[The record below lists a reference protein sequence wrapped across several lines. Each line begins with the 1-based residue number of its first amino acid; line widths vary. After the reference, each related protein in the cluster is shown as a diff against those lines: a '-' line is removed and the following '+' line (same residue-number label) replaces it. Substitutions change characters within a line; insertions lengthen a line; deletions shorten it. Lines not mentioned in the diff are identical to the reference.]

1 MKNEKIFNAME
12 HLDDRFIAEAMKQ
25 YESCEYIDLQGEEP
39 VDPYSESVIFDDEI
53 ANEKNK
59 GRFIKWAGLAAGV
72 CVIAASALIIIKGG
86 YLSLPHSTL
95 SDNTQASQT
104 TDAPD
109 EADERITDVNA
120 LKENFA
126 LWELNITDTD
136 LIGQIESA
144 RAVPFGDK
152 LYFVKQSPG
161 GRDAAVCAYDTQNNA
176 TETIFEKHGDSP
188 DIITDLTV
196 LCIYGGSLYYEE
208 RIYNCGGDCTTE
220 IRICICKYDIYQKT
234 HQDVFSLPI
243 PDEPLN
249 AVMRTEAG
257 EQTLDTVKAANKYLF
272 FENGEYITN
281 FKKKTNIIRYDMES
295 GETVTFKENAEIFDE
310 FGDKLL
316 FIRHDAGEDYWR
328 LISCD
333 AASGENEETLR
344 VFSDEIEPDNVCF
357 DGNTLWAVQIFGNLL
372 IDDIDRQDNRYG
384 FDIMCL
390 NKSGEFETVAKIFDI
405 AAYRIK
411 SVQNLIVSDRCIY
424 DPQSGESIITDR
436 RISLSVIEGN
446 LYCFDRSDS
455 KTKIY
460 RLCFNPN
467 AIA

>member
-12 HLDDRFIAEAMKQ
+12 HLDDKYIAEAMEQ

-39 VDPYSESVIFDDEI
+39 VDPCSEGVIFDDEI

-59 GRFIKWAGLAAGV
+59 GRFIKWAGLAAGA
-72 CVIAASALIIIKGG
+72 CVTAASALIIIKGG

-109 EADERITDVNA
+109 EADERITDVN
-120 LKENFA
+120 
-126 LWELNITDTD
+126 ELRESFNIKKLDTTDID

-144 RAVPFGDK
+144 RAVPDGDK
-152 LYFVKQSPG
+152 LYFVKQPE
-161 GRDAAVCAYDTQNNA
+161 DLKKAAVCTYDIKENTF
-176 TETIFEKHGDSP
+176 ETVFEKAANGSDEVME
-188 DIITDLTV
+188 LKF
-196 LCIYGGSLYYEE
+196 LCTFGGSLYYLETV
-208 RIYNCGGDCTTE
+208 YNMGGDCTTE
-220 IRICICKYDIYQKT
+220 ARICICKYDVDQKT
-234 HQDVFSLPI
+234 HRDIFALPT
-243 PDEPLN
+243 PDEPYCSVGY
-249 AVMRTEAG
+249 AEGRQIIG
-257 EQTLDTVKAANKYLF
+257 TVKAAGKYLF

-295 GETVTFKENAEIFDE
+295 GETVTFKKNAEIFDTYE
-310 FGDKLL
+310 DKLMI
-316 FIRHDAGEDYWR
+316 IRNDAGEDYWR

-357 DGNTLWAVQIFGNLL
+357 DGNTLWAVQIFGNRL
-372 IDDIDRQDNRYG
+372 IDIDRQDNRYG
-384 FDIMCL
+384 FDIKHIKE
-390 NKSGEFETVAKIFDI
+390 NGEFETVAKIFDI

-424 DPQSGESIITDR
+424 DPQTGESIITDR

-455 KTKIY
+455 ETEVYI
-460 RLCFNPN
+460 LFPNPST
-467 AIA
+467 IA

>member
-12 HLDDRFIAEAMKQ
+12 YLDDKYIAEAMEQ

-39 VDPYSESVIFDDEI
+39 VDPYSEGVIFDNEI

-59 GRFIKWAGLAAGV
+59 GIFIKWAGLAAGA
-72 CVIAASALIIIKGG
+72 CVTAASALIIIKGG

-120 LKENFA
+120 LKENFN

-144 RAVPFGDK
+144 RAVPDGDK
-152 LYFVKQSPG
+152 LYFVKQPE
-161 GRDAAVCAYDTQNNA
+161 DLKKAAVCTYDIKENTF
-176 TETIFEKHGDSP
+176 ETVFEKAANGSDEVME
-188 DIITDLTV
+188 LKF
-196 LCIYGGSLYYEE
+196 LCTFGGSLYYLETV
-208 RIYNCGGDCTTE
+208 YNMGGDCTTE
-220 IRICICKYDIYQKT
+220 ARICICKYDVDQKT
-234 HQDVFSLPI
+234 HRDIFALPT
-243 PDEPLN
+243 PDEPYCSVGY
-249 AVMRTEAG
+249 AEGRQIIG
-257 EQTLDTVKAANKYLF
+257 TVKAAGKYLF
-272 FENGEYITN
+272 FENGEYIN
-281 FKKKTNIIRYDMES
+281 FKKKVAVYRYDMES
-295 GETVTFKENAEIFDE
+295 GETVIFKENAEIFDVWE
-310 FGDKLL
+310 DKLL

-344 VFSDEIEPDNVCF
+344 VFSDEIEPDSVCF
-357 DGNTLWAVQIFGNLL
+357 DGNTLWAVQIFGKRF
-372 IDDIDRQDNRYG
+372 DDVKENARFG
-384 FDIMCL
+384 FDIKRL
-390 NKSGEFETVAKIFDI
+390 NESKEFDTVEKVYDI

-411 SVQNLIVSDRCIY
+411 SVQNLIVSDRCVY
-424 DPQSGESIITDR
+424 DTQNGESIITDR
-436 RISLSVIEGN
+436 RISLSVIGDN

-455 KTKIY
+455 ETEVY
-460 RLCFNPN
+460 MLLPNPST
-467 AIA
+467 IA

>member
-1 MKNEKIFNAME
+1 MKHEKIFNAME
-12 HLDDRFIAEAMKQ
+12 YLDDRFIAEAMEQ
-25 YESCEYIDLQGEEP
+25 YVSGEYIGLQGEEP
-39 VDPYSESVIFDDEI
+39 VDLRSEGVVFNAESE
-53 ANEKNK
+53 NLKSK
-59 GRFIKWAGLAAGV
+59 SRFIKWAGLAAGV

-86 YLSLPHSTL
+86 YLSLPDSPL
-95 SDNTQASQT
+95 SDNTQTTQT

-120 LKENFA
+120 LKENFNI
-126 LWELNITDTD
+126 WKLNITDAD

-144 RAVPFGDK
+144 RAVPDGDK
-152 LYFVKQSPG
+152 LYFVKQPE
-161 GRDAAVCAYDTQNNA
+161 DLKKAAVCTYDIKENTFQ
-176 TETIFEKHGDSP
+176 TVFEKAANGSDEVME
-188 DIITDLTV
+188 LKF
-196 LCIYGGSLYYEE
+196 LCTFGGSLYYLETV
-208 RIYNCGGDCTTE
+208 YNMGGDCTTE
-220 IRICICKYDIYQKT
+220 ARICICKYDVDQKT
-234 HQDVFSLPI
+234 HRDIFALPT
-243 PDEPLN
+243 PDEPYCSVGY
-249 AVMRTEAG
+249 AEGRQIIG
-257 EQTLDTVKAANKYLF
+257 TVKAAGKYLF
-272 FENGEYITN
+272 FENGEYIN
-281 FKKKTNIIRYDMES
+281 FKKNVTVYRYDMES